1 MDIDLSGRRAFIS
14 GSTQGI
20 GRAIAAKLAGCGA
33 AVTINGRD
41 EAKVRAVADELGVDG
56 RRGRRQHRRGR
67 AAACSTRSPDVD
79 ILVNNLGIFAPTPV
93 LEIDDDTWQ
102 RFWDVNV
109 MSAIRLDPPLPA
121 GHDAARLGSRAVHGV
136 ATPRS

>member
-1 MDIDLSGRRAFIS
+1 MR
-14 GSTQGI
+14 
-20 GRAIAAKLAGCGA
+20 CG
-33 AVTINGRD
+33 
-41 EAKVRAVADELGVDG
+41 
-56 RRGRRQHRRGR
+56 RGR
-67 AAACSTRSPDVD
+67 ARAWRASRPTSPPPTGAQVVFDALPDVD

-109 MSAIRLDPPLPA
+109 MSAIRLTRHYLP
-121 GHDAARLGSRAVHGV
+121 GHDASAAGGACSSWR